1 MATGKN
7 KHADHPKAQAKPG
20 SATPPMPGMAAL
32 EQYSKAMFEASTQ
45 AQDLL
50 SKAIAG
56 SAHTKTP
63 PNPDPFGL
71 TPDFMEVFGKL
82 AANPDAIMK
91 AQKALFEGYGALW
104 VNAMQRAA
112 GEAVEDVI
120 KPEPGD
126 RRWRAPDWTQNL
138 AFDLLKQSYLLNAN
152 WLNSLVA
159 NAPDVDP
166 KTRQKVAFFTRQM
179 IDAYAPSNFAMTN
192 PEVLRATIQSEG
204 KNLQKG
210 LENLA
215 RDLERGGGKLKIS
228 QTDTAAFEIG
238 VDVATAPG
246 KVIYENEIMQ
256 LLQFSPTTKT
266 TYTRPLVIFPPWIN
280 KYYILDLRPQSSMI
294 RWLVS
299 KGYTVFLTSWVNPDA
314 SLKDKGFADYMREGV
329 FAALDA
335 IKAATGQERVNA
347 VGYCIGGTLL
357 AATLAYMAAKNDQR
371 IASATF
377 FAAQADFEKAGD
389 LLVFCDEAG
398 LKEVERRMDEAG
410 GVLDGAA
417 MAETFNMLRANDL
430 IWSNVI
436 SNYLLGRSPR
446 AFDLLFW
453 NADSTRMPKALHL
466 YYLDTFYRR
475 NAFARGEMVLDG
487 VRLDPRKVHVPMYVQ
502 ASHDD
507 HIAPRESVYRGAR
520 LFGGAQEG
528 KVRFVLAGS
537 GHIAGV
543 INPPAAR
550 KYQYWTN
557 DALPQTLQEWQVGAQ
572 QHPGSW
578 WPDWHRWLRA
588 RSGKRIAARTPGDG
602 ALAPIEDAPG
612 RYVKVRN

>member
-1 MATGKN
+1 MAKGKDSR
-7 KHADHPKAQAKPG
+7 KDGPQEQASAG
-20 SATPPMPGMAAL
+20 SDSLSMPGLAAL
-32 EQYSKAMFEASTQ
+32 EQYSKAVFEASTQ

-50 SKAIAG
+50 AKALG
-56 SAHTKTP
+56 SAAVPQSP

-71 TPDFMEVFGKL
+71 VPDFMEVFGKL
-82 AANPDAIMK
+82 AANPDVIMK

-104 VNAMQRAA
+104 ANALKRAA
-112 GEAVEDVI
+112 GEKAGDVI
-120 KPEPGD
+120 VPEPGD
-126 RRWRAPDWTQNL
+126 RRWRDPEWTENL
-138 AFDLLKQSYLLNAN
+138 VFDLIRQSYLLNAR
-152 WLNSLVA
+152 WLNDLVA
-159 NAPDVDP
+159 NAPDVDG
-166 KTRQKVAFFTRQM
+166 KTRKKVAFFTRQM
-179 IDAYAPSNFAMTN
+179 IDAYAPPNFALTN
-192 PEVLRATIQSEG
+192 PEVLRETVQSEG
-204 KNLQKG
+204 ENLKRG

-215 RDLERGGGKLKIS
+215 RDLQRGGGRLNIT
-228 QTDTAAFEIG
+228 QTDTDAFEIG

-246 KVIYENEIMQ
+246 KVVFENEIMQ
-256 LLQFSPTTKT
+256 LLQFSPATETV
-266 TYTRPLVIFPPWIN
+266 YTRPLVIFPPWIN

-294 RWLVS
+294 RWLAG

-314 SLKDKGFADYMREGV
+314 ALKDKGFADYMHGGI

-335 IKAATGQERVNA
+335 IKAATGESRVNA

-357 AATLAYMAAKNDQR
+357 AATLAYMAQRGDKR

-398 LKEVERRMDEAG
+398 LKEVARRMDEAG
-410 GVLDGAA
+410 GVLDGAT
-417 MAETFNMLRANDL
+417 MSETFNMLRANDL

-436 SNYLLGRSPR
+436 SNYLLGRAPR
-446 AFDLLFW
+446 AFDLLYW

-466 YYLDTFYRR
+466 EYLDTFYRR

-487 VRLDPRKVHVPMYVQ
+487 VRLDPAQVHIPLYVQ

-520 LFGGAQEG
+520 LFGSARDG

-557 DALPQTLQEWQVGAQ
+557 EALPETLEEWQAGAQ

-588 RSGKRIAARTPGDG
+588 RSGRRIPARRPGDG
-602 ALAPIEDAPG
+602 ALVPIEDAPG
-612 RYVKVRN
+612 RYVKVKS